1 MTHGL
6 EGRCS
11 TPLSYGDIIWSGGRD
26 LNSQQ
31 PAWKAG
37 TLPIELHPLK
47 LVSLERIE
55 LSLPRPKRGALPL
68 RNREL
73 FGVGAVTCYS
83 HPDT

>member
-11 TPLSYGDIIWSGGRD
+11 TPLSYGDLIWSGRRD

-37 TLPIELHPLK
+37 TLPIELHPLN
-47 LVSLERIE
+47 LVSLQGIE
-55 LSLPRPKRGALPL
+55 PQLHPPKGCALPL
-68 RNREL
+68 RDKEL
-73 FGVGAVTCYS
+73 FGMPPPT
-83 HPDT
+83 